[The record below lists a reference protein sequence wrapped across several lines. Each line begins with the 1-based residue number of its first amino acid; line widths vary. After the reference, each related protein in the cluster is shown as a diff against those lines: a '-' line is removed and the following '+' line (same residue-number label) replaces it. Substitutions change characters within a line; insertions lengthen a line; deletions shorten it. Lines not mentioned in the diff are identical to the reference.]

1 MAKCEECGGEY
12 CQEKSW
18 QRFCTSKCRDDWHN
32 HQRKLAQVVEAE
44 ELRELRLANGA
55 NGNGATPAE
64 YKQPLSEVLKTLR
77 PAEPKQPSLV
87 RRV

>member
-18 QRFCTSKCRDDWHN
+18 QRFCNPKCRDDWHN
-32 HQRKLAQVVEAE
+32 HQKKLAQIAVAE
-44 ELRELRLANGA
+44 ELRELRLANG
-55 NGNGATPAE
+55 NGAALTDH
-64 YKQPLSEVLKTLR
+64 KQPLSEIIETLK
-77 PAEPKQPSLV
+77 PAEPTRPLD

>member
-18 QRFCTSKCRDDWHN
+18 QRFCNQKCRDDWHN
-32 HQRKLAQVVEAE
+32 HRRKLAQVAEAE
-44 ELRELRLANGA
+44 EEREWRLAKRV
-55 NGNGATPAE
+55 NGNGAGADH
-64 YKQPLSEVLKTLR
+64 KPLSEMMKTLK
-77 PAEPKQPSLV
+77 PAEARPPMI

>member
-44 ELRELRLANGA
+44 ELRELRLAKRA
-55 NGNGATPAE
+55 NGNGAADADH
-64 YKQPLSEVLKTLR
+64 KQPLSDLLKSLR
-77 PAEPKQPSLV
+77 PAEPTRPLD